1 MAQSALHGSVA
12 AQHMHRELEA
22 IAQSVSTLAERT
34 QQASALTRHSYEIA
48 EGNDAVIHQ
57 TVEEIR
63 TIASSVTLASE
74 RITELQHSTD
84 AISRVV
90 GVIDE
95 LAKQTNLL
103 ALNAAIE
110 AARAGEQGRGFA
122 VVADEVRK
130 LADRTTQSTREI
142 DTIIGEILA
151 NSRVVAVT
159 MKDVVSRVESGVE
172 HVAQAG
178 TAVAQIKESSAEV
191 LAVVG
196 AISQGIAEQNSHSGE
211 VADEVASI
219 ASDAAQTERIATQT
233 VQDAN
238 RVGELAANMKQ
249 NVARFK
255 VGD

>member
-1 MAQSALHGSVA
+1 M
-12 AQHMHRELEA
+12 
-22 IAQSVSTLAERT
+22 
-34 QQASALTRHSYEIA
+34 
-48 EGNDAVIHQ
+48 
-57 TVEEIR
+57 
-63 TIASSVTLASE
+63 
-74 RITELQHSTD
+74 
-84 AISRVV
+84 
-90 GVIDE
+90 
-95 LAKQTNLL
+95 
-103 ALNAAIE
+103 
-110 AARAGEQGRGFA
+110 
-122 VVADEVRK
+122 RK